1 MSRQFGFI
9 FHFVIVIK
17 VIIASQVCDEVT
29 EGNSNQTFVLGD
41 TLCENNDRGA
51 TILLAILWVLS
62 HVMLFLST
70 MLPLLVNKHL
80 RLVAPCTMS

>member
-1 MSRQFGFI
+1 MTRQFGFI

-41 TLCENNDRGA
+41 TLCENNDRLLTIFLA
-51 TILLAILWVLS
+51 IIWVLLHAILLLDIKFPSIMTNRVRFAAS
-62 HVMLFLST
+62 
-70 MLPLLVNKHL
+70 
-80 RLVAPCTMS
+80 R